1 MGGLLP
7 AAEPRLKV
15 AVLHVA
21 GRVFDRPLPEVDPF
35 NFLPRMRIPVLMLK
49 GKLDPY
55 FPVETSRDPMFQ
67 LLGSPPDPK
76 RQLVYEAGHLVPR
89 PQLIK
94 ATLDW
99 YDKHLGPVPEMKDTA
114 QRAR

>member
-1 MGGLLP
+1 
-7 AAEPRLKV
+7 
-15 AVLHVA
+15 
-21 GRVFDRPLPEVDPF
+21 
-35 NFLPRMRIPVLMLK
+35 
-49 GKLDPY
+49 
-55 FPVETSRDPMFQ
+55 MFQ

-94 ATLDW
+94 ETLDW